1 MADIFRAG
9 QFELQTAKIISAS
22 SKEVDVTLSTIS
34 VTIFE
39 DISKFAISGSI
50 LIHDSINLASF
61 FPLVGQEYLLLKLAT
76 ASTTGK
82 NQIVDFTKN
91 ALSVTKISSRVDIG
105 NGVQAYNVN
114 FTSRELLVDQRV
126 RVNQSLKGS
135 SSDIVKQIFTSNI
148 GTKKNL
154 NIEPSADN
162 RKIVSPNKRPFE
174 RFKAVSSD
182 SANLL
187 PKSLFKTIRSTKT

>member
-91 ALSVTKISSRVDIG
+91 ALSVTKIS
-105 NGVQAYNVN
+105 
-114 FTSRELLVDQRV
+114 
-126 RVNQSLKGS
+126 
-135 SSDIVKQIFTSNI
+135 
-148 GTKKNL
+148 
-154 NIEPSADN
+154 
-162 RKIVSPNKRPFE
+162 
-174 RFKAVSSD
+174 
-182 SANLL
+182 
-187 PKSLFKTIRSTKT
+187 

>member
-61 FPLVGQEYLLLKLAT
+61 SRLSVKSTCFSNLQPPPQLVKIKSLILLKML
-76 ASTTGK
+76 
-82 NQIVDFTKN
+82 
-91 ALSVTKISSRVDIG
+91 
-105 NGVQAYNVN
+105 
-114 FTSRELLVDQRV
+114 
-126 RVNQSLKGS
+126 
-135 SSDIVKQIFTSNI
+135 
-148 GTKKNL
+148 
-154 NIEPSADN
+154 
-162 RKIVSPNKRPFE
+162 
-174 RFKAVSSD
+174 
-182 SANLL
+182 
-187 PKSLFKTIRSTKT
+187 